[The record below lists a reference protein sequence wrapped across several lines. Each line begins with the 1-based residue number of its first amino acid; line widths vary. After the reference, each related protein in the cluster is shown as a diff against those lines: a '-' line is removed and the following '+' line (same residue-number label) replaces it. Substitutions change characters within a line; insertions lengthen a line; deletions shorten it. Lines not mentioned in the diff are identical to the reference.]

1 MKQDI
6 DTLYQV
12 NEFAELAG
20 VTVRTLHHYD
30 RLGLLKPSRRSD
42 SGYRLYGNRDLA
54 RLEQI
59 VVLKFLGLPLKQIR
73 DLLKKESGLPE
84 SLRRQRRVL
93 AEKRR
98 QLDSAIHAIETAE
111 QSLKPKQEPDWNLF
125 KKIIKEIEMQ
135 NDTEWSKKYY
145 SAGGAGQSRRAQEAV
160 VAGIAGEGEQAMVG
174 AVRGYRGFAEEDPAG
189 PKGQALAARWKELVA
204 GFTGGDPEIQ
214 KGLNKMWSDQR
225 QLAGAAAQEYAIK
238 PESAGVHHEGDEK
251 VDAKR
256 GSDAFNKCVC
266 PLFCIFCVVGTA
278 DQRAGFHVAESHFV
292 SRLLQVCE
300 SSGVT

>member
-1 MKQDI
+1 LKQDI

-145 SAGGAGQSRRAQEAV
+145 TPEAQAKVEERKKLWSPELQEKVSRQWSELFADIEASL
-160 VAGIAGEGEQAMVG
+160 Q
-174 AVRGYRGFAEEDPAG
+174 EDPAG
-189 PKGQALAARWKELVA
+189 PKGQALAARWKELLA

-214 KGLNKMWSDQR
+214 KGLNKMWADKDNWPEPR
-225 QLAGAAAQEYAIK
+225 RQEYAIK
-238 PESAGVHHEGDEK
+238 PEVQ
-251 VDAKR
+251 
-256 GSDAFNKCVC
+256 AFIMK
-266 PLFCIFCVVGTA
+266 A
-278 DQRAGFHVAESHFV
+278 MKK
-292 SRLLQVCE
+292 
-300 SSGVT
+300 